1 MTVARTVLE
10 NGVAIVTE
18 QVPYLRSATVGIWVP
33 VGSRAETPGNSG
45 IAHFI
50 EHMLFKGTHRRKA
63 VDISRA
69 IEAVG
74 GTMNAYTSREYT
86 YFFAKA
92 MEKDFPLLVDLLS
105 DIYRNSLF
113 DDAEFARE
121 KGVILQ
127 EILMVDDTP
136 EEYLNDFFN
145 VSYWGGHPLG
155 LPVQGTA
162 DSVGR
167 FDRRGVVDYFG
178 DRFRRQGIVVT
189 VVGNLPHE
197 NVASGFREALSPLE
211 LGDPLEHPP
220 PADPVRGSFLKRRPL
235 EQVHLCLGAP
245 AVSRKSDR
253 VFAVDVLNAILG
265 GSSSSRLFQGI
276 REERGLAY
284 AVGSSLSVYADAGIL
299 EIYACTGKEHVR
311 EVLALAG
318 DIVDSLQG
326 GGISD
331 DEVAFAKEF
340 IKGNTLLSLES
351 TGYRMS
357 LLAMNEMFLD
367 RMEPPE
373 EILSRVDAVT
383 PEQVRVLAAETLR
396 RDRFTL
402 AAVGDLPDG
411 DLGL

>member
-1 MTVARTVLE
+1 MTVARTILD

-18 QVPYLRSATVGIWVP
+18 QVPYLRSVTAGIWVP
-33 VGSRAETPGNSG
+33 VGSRLETAGDSG

-50 EHMLFKGTHRRKA
+50 EHMLFKGTPRRKA

-113 DDAEFARE
+113 DEGEFARE

-145 VSYWGGHPLG
+145 LSYWGGHPLG

-167 FDRRGVVDYFG
+167 FDRRRVVEYFG

-197 NVASGFREALSPLE
+197 IAASVFGEALSSLPLGE
-211 LGDPLEHPP
+211 PLAQTPP
-220 PADPVRGSFLKRRPL
+220 TEPVRGSFLKRKPL

-245 AVSRKSDR
+245 AVSRRSGQ
-253 VFAVDVLNAILG
+253 VYAMDVLNALLG
-265 GSSSSRLFQGI
+265 GSSSSRMFQRI

-299 EIYACTGKEHVR
+299 EIYAGTGKEHVG
-311 EVLALAG
+311 EVLALA
-318 DIVDSLQG
+318 DEILEDLRG
-326 GGISD
+326 GGIAD
-331 DEVAFAKEF
+331 HEVAFAKEL

-351 TGYRMS
+351 TGFRMS

-367 RMEPPE
+367 RREPPE
-373 EILSRVDAVT
+373 EILARVDAVT
-383 PEQVRVLAAETLR
+383 TDQVRGLAAETLR

-402 AAVGDLPDG
+402 AAVGDLPSG
-411 DLGL
+411 GLEW